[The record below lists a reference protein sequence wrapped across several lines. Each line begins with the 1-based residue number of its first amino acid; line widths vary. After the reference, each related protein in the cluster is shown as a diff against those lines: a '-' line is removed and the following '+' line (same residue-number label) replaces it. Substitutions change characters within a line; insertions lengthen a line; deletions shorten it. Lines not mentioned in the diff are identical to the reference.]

1 MESGIMDYIKRNKMK
16 KDLPI
21 YINGFAV
28 TYLFIETNMSITN
41 WVMFLLAAI
50 SFLYYSKNHK

>member
-1 MESGIMDYIKRNKMK
+1 MIKNLK

-28 TYLFIETNMSITN
+28 GYLFIETNIKIIDCIML
-41 WVMFLLAAI
+41 LLAI
-50 SFLYYSKNHK
+50 FSFLKYGKNQIIK